1 MPTIE
6 EYDSD
11 PDDMPLEP
19 VAPTPTLAKKAKGN
33 LGSSS
38 RPPPSTAASST
49 ATTAGV
55 PGFSPMGPKKSY
67 IAGIEGLPTQNHYQ
81 VLKKEDYTGV
91 SKKIAL
97 EVSRGCEVGC
107 GKRML
112 LGPNFDDNVCSQYP
126 LAEIMA
132 QACGFLGVENVY
144 EPLRVHPQDWENPGR
159 VKVLLKKDG
168 KVLNPQIPT
177 KRLLLQ
183 HLCSFLS
190 VHLPKSKFS
199 TTSPGEKPPLERRLP
214 ALSPAISHG
223 VLDAALKGNG
233 PMGAFTGGGA
243 MEEGKEVEEAPVVAK
258 KVPPKMPKQ
267 RRVVKRR

>member
-19 VAPTPTLAKKAKGN
+19 VAPTPTFAAKKAKGN

-49 ATTAGV
+49 ATAAGV

-81 VLKKEDYTGV
+81 VLKKEDYTGWETIYPIYIDRKRRQGRGGRRV

-97 EVSRGCEVGC
+97 E
-107 GKRML
+107 
-112 LGPNFDDNVCSQYP
+112 YP